1 LDTAVVHV
9 DVARTIGMNVY
20 RMNDATCGGE
30 DVDKRWV
37 ARYIEGWRIRPM
49 LPRNWGLT
57 GIIGVVAAAPALGQW
72 QAISLHTPEM
82 VWSQALGTWGSS
94 QVGYG
99 LHGPLAR
106 IQPFLWSSSSSS
118 WISLAPLP
126 SDSGIAYAAWGNQ
139 QGGQLNGRASVWS
152 GSAASHVDLH
162 PSFALASEVF
172 GMKEGQ
178 QVGTT
183 WNGQNLHAALWT
195 GSATSA
201 VSLHP
206 TAQMRSFARATDGTL
221 QGGSIFN
228 QTEGYQAVIWAG
240 SVQSMVNLTPEPNRM
255 GEVQG
260 MVPGQQ
266 VGYAQIIGSSM
277 RAALWSGTPESFVDL
292 HPPGAG
298 LSRAY
303 ATIGS
308 VQAGYANTAAY
319 GITAGIWF
327 GTAESFFPL
336 APFMPPGYGQSVAYS
351 ISEHDGFYYIGGRAR
366 GPSGQDEAFLWIG
379 PVPSPGVLPVFAF
392 ASAYVA
398 RRRRR

>member
-1 LDTAVVHV
+1 MLA
-9 DVARTIGMNVY
+9 
-20 RMNDATCGGE
+20 
-30 DVDKRWV
+30 
-37 ARYIEGWRIRPM
+37 RIRVFA
-49 LPRNWGLT
+49 GF
-57 GIIGVVAAAPALGQW
+57 IAAMAGGPAMAQW
-72 QAISLHTPEM
+72 EAISLNSPEM
-82 VWSQALGTWGSS
+82 TWSQVTAVSGAS

-99 LHGPLAR
+99 LHGPSAR
-106 IQPFLWSSSSSS
+106 IHPFLWNSSSSS
-118 WISLAPLP
+118 WMSLAPT
-126 SDSGIAYAAWGNQ
+126 SQDNGAAYASWGDR
-139 QGGQLNGRASVWS
+139 QGGHLWGRAALWS
-152 GSAASHVDLH
+152 GSASTYVDIH
-162 PSFALASEVF
+162 PSGFISSWVY
-172 GMKEGQ
+172 GMRDAQ
-178 QVGTT
+178 QVGYT
-183 WNGQNLHAALWT
+183 WDGQTHAAALWT
-195 GSATSA
+195 GTATSH

-206 TAQMRSFARATDGTL
+206 LGWMSSDSRATDGTL